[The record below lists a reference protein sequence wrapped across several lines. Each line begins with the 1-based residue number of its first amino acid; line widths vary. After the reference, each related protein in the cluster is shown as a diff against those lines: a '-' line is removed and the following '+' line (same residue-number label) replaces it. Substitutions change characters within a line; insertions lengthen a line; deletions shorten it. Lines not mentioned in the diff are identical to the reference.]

1 MKSLGTGNL
10 VLTFRQLFATC
21 ALLVASSVAYGS
33 SEDDYKKGLA
43 AYDAGDLVG
52 AMVPLKQAADEG
64 HAGAQALYGTIL
76 DSAELDDQAVLY
88 LRKSADQQNSEGQ
101 YGLAKMFMTGEGVT
115 ADFGEANKLMR
126 AAAAQGHRSAIIT
139 LGLAYI
145 AGDARFEASDKTS
158 PEARD
163 FILKAGEFGELTAVE
178 AVARAYREGA
188 FGIAPDSA
196 KAKEWDEKLAKIRG
210 AQRKKG
216 DRR

>member
-1 MKSLGTGNL
+1 MKSLGTGNS
-10 VLTFRQLFATC
+10 VLTFRQLLATC
-21 ALLVASSVAYGS
+21 ALLVASSVAQGS
-33 SEDDYKKGLA
+33 SEEDYNKGLA

-52 AMVPLKQAADEG
+52 AMVPLRQAADAG
-64 HAGAQALYGTIL
+64 HAGAQALYGSIL
-76 DSAELDDQAVLY
+76 DSAELDDQAVTY
-88 LRKSADQQNSEGQ
+88 LRKSAEQQNSEGQ
-101 YGLAKMFMTGEGVT
+101 YGLAKMYMTGEGVI

-126 AAAAQGHRSAIIT
+126 AAAAQGNRRAIIT

-145 AGDARFEASDKTS
+145 AGDARFEATNQTS

-163 FILKAGEFGELTAVE
+163 FILKAGELGEVTAVE

-196 KAKEWDEKLAKIRG
+196 KAKEWGEKLTKIRG
-210 AQRKKG
+210 GERKKG